1 MAALTAVGH
10 VQCVLPS
17 GKECEEEATGANDV
31 PQDLCRKVACRKEQE
46 EARFTKKVL
55 QIGITVQA
63 VSSREWAGQG
73 VV

>member
-17 GKECEEEATGANDV
+17 GKECEEEATGANNV

-46 EARFTKKVL
+46 EARFTK
-55 QIGITVQA
+55 
-63 VSSREWAGQG
+63 
-73 VV
+73 